1 MIGKC
6 RKENSCNILEDCI
19 EGVIEDEE
27 HNEKQSPLPDN
38 IVYISWKKT
47 SSTIFLLV
55 QFKQKIT
62 RCADFN
68 NRIDIKRVVVQ
79 GDRKRNFAYAK
90 FQVTTTGEDIQRQ
103 SENFSLKRGESVYLR
118 ALQSYYCEMKLLLT
132 CDNEIVC
139 SKIVPPDQGPRLS
152 FSNDFFTTGWKVI
165 ELSSKKQTTY
175 SNCKLEIFGCYNKTK
190 LVNTDRPWT
199 ATYHATISTSVNKK
213 KETKNNSNPSNTE
226 AENCSCVGLVSLY
239 LGVSLFII
247 AVIY

>member
-90 FQVTTTGEDIQRQ
+90 
-103 SENFSLKRGESVYLR
+103 YLR
-118 ALQSYYCEMKLLLT
+118 LKSTNYFLRRTPVAI
-132 CDNEIVC
+132 D
-139 SKIVPPDQGPRLS
+139 KIKATKPKMHANVMLIQHELS
-152 FSNDFFTTGWKVI
+152 FVI
-165 ELSSKKQTTY
+165 HVFLDVVVSDGNRKASVTNVTVEL
-175 SNCKLEIFGCYNKTK
+175 F
-190 LVNTDRPWT
+190 LV
-199 ATYHATISTSVNKK
+199 
-213 KETKNNSNPSNTE
+213 
-226 AENCSCVGLVSLY
+226 
-239 LGVSLFII
+239 
-247 AVIY
+247 